1 MNYGNNKYIH
11 QGKFAQGA
19 KQYWADKIAREQRFE
34 KNLQS
39 LSKQQR
45 TSKERAEKDIMLET
59 GIFFAFLG
67 ANEDIIECLPEEIKK
82 HRFFNVGIE
91 VGKRRLRILGSNCY
105 LYGMAPE
112 EFLDIIKNNDEFK
125 LGYSEAEKK
134 HSSLD
139 INKRRILKKANLIND

>member
-1 MNYGNNKYIH
+1 MNYGNNKYVH
-11 QGKFAQGA
+11 QEKDTQGA
-19 KQYWADKIAREQRFE
+19 KQYWADKIAREERFE
-34 KNLQS
+34 KYLQS

-45 TSKERAEKDIMLET
+45 TSKERAEKNIMLET

-67 ANEDIIECLPEEIKK
+67 ANEDIIECLPEEITK
-82 HRFFNVGIE
+82 HRFFNIGIE

-105 LYGMAPE
+105 WDGIDPE
-112 EFLDIIKNNDEFK
+112 EFLEIIKNNSEFK

-139 INKRRILKKANLIND
+139 INKRRILKKANLI